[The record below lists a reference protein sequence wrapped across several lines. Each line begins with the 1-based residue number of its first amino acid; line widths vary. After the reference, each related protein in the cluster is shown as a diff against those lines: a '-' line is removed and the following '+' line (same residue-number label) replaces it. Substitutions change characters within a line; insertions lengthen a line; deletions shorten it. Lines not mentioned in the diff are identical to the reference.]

1 MPDSI
6 TMESGTFVEGV
17 IMEKIKEISDME
29 VNKTS
34 QDKRVIQY
42 ATRLAAMKKEKG
54 KQGKLDE
61 RR

>member
-1 MPDSI
+1 
-6 TMESGTFVEGV
+6 MESVTFVEGV

-42 ATRLAAMKKEKG
+42 ATRLTAMKKEKG
-54 KQGKLDE
+54 EQGKLDE

>member
-6 TMESGTFVEGV
+6 TMESVTFVEGV

-42 ATRLAAMKKEKG
+42 ATRLTAMKKEKG
-54 KQGKLDE
+54 EQGKLDE